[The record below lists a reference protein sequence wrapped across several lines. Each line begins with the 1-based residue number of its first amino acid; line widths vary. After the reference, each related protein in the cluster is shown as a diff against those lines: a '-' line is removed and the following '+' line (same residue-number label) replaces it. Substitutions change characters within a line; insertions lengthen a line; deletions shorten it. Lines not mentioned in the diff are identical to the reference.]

1 MLHLYTHQT
10 HMDTELIPL
19 FCPAQVLWWAE
30 QTWLNVHLPLQA
42 SRQTWIISVS
52 HEKKL
57 FLWSSFKW
65 HQSCD
70 DWEAPG
76 RRSFMEKFLSWRTL
90 RLLTWRDQQGGGGVM
105 VWGWCSSS
113 LNNGKLVW
121 SLENNPN
128 QKIKTLLKVPG
139 WFCSGELLQLDF
151 NPSVNGAET
160 TDSVLN
166 LLDPESREQPRLTAE
181 PFSQSG
187 LTTSWGI
194 QDSMQTRFHTP
205 TWNLWTF
212 TVAGS
217 DADLGLSDP
226 SRQFF
231 YQRLCRR
238 TQNSCFSCR
247 RWPDLLP
254 VLYRNLSPNIPP
266 WCR

>member
-1 MLHLYTHQT
+1 MMEQMLHLYTHQT

-113 LNNGKLVW
+113 LNIDAGKQ
-121 SLENNPN
+121 SKPENKNPF
-128 QKIKTLLKVPG
+128 KG
-139 WFCSGELLQLDF
+139 SGMILF
-151 NPSVNGAET
+151 WRTSPV
-160 TDSVLN
+160 
-166 LLDPESREQPRLTAE
+166 
-181 PFSQSG
+181 G
-187 LTTSWGI
+187 L
-194 QDSMQTRFHTP
+194 
-205 TWNLWTF
+205 
-212 TVAGS
+212 
-217 DADLGLSDP
+217 
-226 SRQFF
+226 
-231 YQRLCRR
+231 
-238 TQNSCFSCR
+238 
-247 RWPDLLP
+247 
-254 VLYRNLSPNIPP
+254 
-266 WCR
+266 